1 MSGTGFTLHHRCR
14 NDGCPAPPV
23 WNSRHIISKA
33 SAASAFCKH
42 SGQYSWGI
50 MTLWS
55 WRRLKYQLWC
65 IVKPYC
71 VHRRVFKGGHYR
83 GQRSAGCVGN
93 CHKVEARGIGHQFH
107 TLSRTEHGGMQ
118 NCLQLI
124 SESPNWSLPPT
135 FYSVSPPKT
144 WWSAQSLTGRYLIVM
159 GYLNTDIGWTQN
171 PWNQQ
176 VADFLDLVGLIDL
189 LAHFRQRL
197 QFRNRQMWCQVCQ
210 GKVMRLH
217 CDYIIRSDRRLFET
231 VVIRNIHN
239 LPYDV
244 IYLHVWLLS
253 MLTSDMIGT
262 YGDMNLP
269 IVPHKNGISPKVDA
283 KLEDLKDME
292 APPPSMHSHTQA
304 LMDVCRSHPSDWR
317 TIRPPPPTQP

>member
-1 MSGTGFTLHHRCR
+1 
-14 NDGCPAPPV
+14 
-23 WNSRHIISKA
+23 
-33 SAASAFCKH
+33 
-42 SGQYSWGI
+42 
-50 MTLWS
+50 
-55 WRRLKYQLWC
+55 
-65 IVKPYC
+65 
-71 VHRRVFKGGHYR
+71 
-83 GQRSAGCVGN
+83 
-93 CHKVEARGIGHQFH
+93 
-107 TLSRTEHGGMQ
+107 
-118 NCLQLI
+118 
-124 SESPNWSLPPT
+124 
-135 FYSVSPPKT
+135 
-144 WWSAQSLTGRYLIVM
+144 M

-292 APPPSMHSHTQA
+292 APPPPCICT
-304 LMDVCRSHPSDWR
+304 P
-317 TIRPPPPTQP
+317 RP